1 VIENEETLSKENED
15 ANLKTHENK
24 IIYDTIVE
32 TVKIIITDTVN
43 NKVHQTVEIKK
54 TKKTKN

>member
-1 VIENEETLSKENED
+1 MIENEETLSKENED